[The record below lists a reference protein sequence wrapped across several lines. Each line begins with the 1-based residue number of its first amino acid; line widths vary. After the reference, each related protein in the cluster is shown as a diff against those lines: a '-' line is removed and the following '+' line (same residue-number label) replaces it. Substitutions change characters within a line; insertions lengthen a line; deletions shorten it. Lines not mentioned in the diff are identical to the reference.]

1 MNEMVKTNKQLLSC
15 TCSLLTWKKQYLAL
29 PLIFLRPVYYVPQVA
44 LVVKNKKKIKK
55 KNPPV
60 SAQDLRDTGLI
71 LGQEDPL
78 GKEMAPH
85 SSILTWKM
93 P

>member
-44 LVVKNKKKIKK
+44 LVVKKKK